1 MKIKQQLQKLVIF
14 LLGAIFGGI
23 IGWGISTYMDRPDIS
38 YYSKIN
44 QHARIDT
51 VNSTRVLTSWYRV
64 WKKLKRGTI
73 YSSSVYI
80 RNTGYHSYKGS
91 DLSREKNPLRIESDK
106 PIELFT
112 VNDTQSPETKVS
124 VIDKNGIYFIDF
136 DFINSGKS
144 LNFVFAHSQPVK
156 YIRVKGS
163 GVDLPYIREKQPFN
177 MLIYTHPYLLL
188 VLFIFASILF
198 LWGLS
203 TFFDRK
209 INKEEQK
216 LLSDLRALQREL
228 EQSGKKS
235 QKRKLHR
242 THNYA
247 KK

>member
-14 LLGAIFGGI
+14 LLGAILGGI
-23 IGWGISTYMDRPDIS
+23 IGWGISTYMDRPNIF
-38 YYSKIN
+38 YYAKLN
-44 QHARIDT
+44 QHAKVTIKK
-51 VNSTRVLTSWYRV
+51 SQKILTSWYRTRRNP
-64 WKKLKRGTI
+64 KRGEV

-80 RNTGYHSYKGS
+80 GNTGYHAYKGI
-91 DLSREKNPLRIESDK
+91 DLSQEKNPLRIESDK

-144 LNFVFAHSQPVK
+144 LNFVFTHSQPVK

-163 GVDLPYIREKQPFN
+163 GVDLPYIREKEPFN
-177 MLIYTHPYLLL
+177 MLIYTYPYLLL

-228 EQSGKKS
+228 EQNGKKS